1 MDRNVHLTSGPIMP
15 QLFRLCIPLLIGNV
29 LQQLYNIIN
38 SIIVTRYL
46 GGGAFAALGVA
57 ETVMNLFIY
66 CISGTC
72 TGASVLIARCYGEG
86 DHAKLRRQMYVSFVL
101 IGSITLA
108 AVVIGQ
114 LFLPVLLNMINTPP
128 ELMSNVSTYL
138 RCILVGML
146 FTFTYN
152 FLACALRAIGNT
164 RVALYFLLASLGYNI
179 IAAWLLVAYFNM
191 GILGTALATATA
203 QLLSSALCAAY
214 IAKKQRFLIPRKPD
228 MRLSV
233 DMMRETASFGV
244 IAAMHQSS
252 LHLGKLMIQSAVNT
266 LGTAAISGFAAATRV
281 ENFVQ
286 AFGMSGSETLSI
298 FIAQNKG
305 AKKPKRADSG
315 FAKGFIVMFIVG
327 AVSTVLLVLFAES
340 FAAPFLDANDFESL
354 SYAVDYLFL
363 LGFFYSLSFIGHS
376 FVGYF
381 RGSGRMNIPFWGTT
395 IQIAIRVVGTY
406 LLIDR
411 MALDATALAT
421 GIGWIVICLFH
432 SGNYFAER
440 YHFFPLRKKQC
451 DQESLDE

>member
-1 MDRNVHLTSGPIMP
+1 MSKNVHLTSGPIMP
-15 QLFRLCIPLLIGNV
+15 QLFQLCVPLLIGNV

-72 TGASVLIARCYGEG
+72 MGASVLIARCYGEG
-86 DHAKLRRQMYVSFVL
+86 DHSKLRRQMYVSFVL
-101 IGSITLA
+101 IGGATLVAVA
-108 AVVIGQ
+108 AGQ
-114 LFLPVLLNMINTPP
+114 IFMPVLLNIINTPA
-128 ELMSNVSTYL
+128 ELMGNVSTYL
-138 RCILVGML
+138 RCILVGMI

-152 FLACALRAIGNT
+152 FFASALRAIGNT
-164 RVALYFLLASLGYNI
+164 RLALYFLLISLGYNI
-179 IAAWLLVAYFNM
+179 VAAWLLVAVFKM

-203 QLLSSALCAAY
+203 QLVSSSLCAVY
-214 IAKKQRFLIPRKPD
+214 IIKKQRFLIPKKED
-228 MRLSV
+228 MKLSA
-233 DMMRETASFGV
+233 DMMKETTSFGL

-252 LHLGKLMIQSAVNT
+252 LHLGKLMIQGAVNT

-281 ENFVQ
+281 ENFIQ
-286 AFGMSGSETLSI
+286 AFGNSGSETISI

-305 AKKPKRADSG
+305 AKQPKRANSG
-315 FAKGFIVMFIVG
+315 FVKGLAVMIAIGF
-327 AVSTVLLVLFAES
+327 VSTVLLIFFSEG
-340 FAAPFLDANDFESL
+340 FAAPFLDAHDFAALE
-354 SYAVDYLFL
+354 YAVDYLFML
-363 LGFFYSLSFIGHS
+363 SFFYWLSFIGHS

-395 IQIAIRVVGTY
+395 IQIGVRVIGTY

-421 GIGWIVICLFH
+421 GIGWVVIVIFH
-432 SGNYFAER
+432 SANYLAER
-440 YHFFPLRKKQC
+440 YHFFPPRKKQTA
-451 DQESLDE
+451 E